1 MDSTIVIKVK
11 FGDTLRRFSACLDE
25 NEKLDLDMGRLREK
39 VLSLFN
45 FAPDADP
52 TFTYIDED
60 GDVVTLVDEDDLLD
74 VVRQGLNPLRI
85 TVTLNTEKG
94 GRSYAR
100 SSGCSTPMRS
110 PRVQHPLPSLDT
122 SVAEILK
129 SIPEP
134 FCEAL
139 PKLSL
144 DLASKAASSAPGL
157 AELVHCFLKM
167 GQSYLKPVSEFQAGV
182 ESSTQSGA
190 SGSTMDAS
198 GTTKG
203 PEAPKDDGATS
214 EVLPNAKLEEPK
226 NAKLEE
232 TTPKK
237 NQEVDPGNVT
247 SGIGASVTHDTGSL
261 NLNVSLSGDSF
272 PSGSGKYIYVGDK
285 EELKKLSECHL
296 SGKSLSFAS
305 VNPTPVAPNVPA
317 GENNKEMKS
326 REGWKSLGVGA
337 STSSCNMDSQTTD
350 LGGGTSKR
358 IPNDFGKSSVS
369 HLGVNPFNECPVN
382 WVPLAPDSDLRNIQY
397 GSLVFP
403 FKRSY
408 NHSDGMG
415 SIFHR
420 GIRCDGC
427 GVHPI
432 TGPRFKSKVKEDY
445 DLCSICFSEMGNEAD
460 YIKIDRPVSFR
471 HPWSFKGLYDPMHHT
486 RGRPP
491 TLPHVLRGCGMKQS
505 RPKLDSRFIR
515 DVNVLDGTVMA
526 PSTPF
531 TKIWRMRNNG
541 TVVWPLGTQLVWIG
555 GDRLSN
561 NLSVEVEIPVD
572 GLHADKELDIAVDF
586 TAPQLPGRYISYW
599 RMASPSGQKFG
610 QRVWVLIQVDAALRD
625 SLGDGFHGLN
635 LNLPPESNGRTVP
648 EIHLSDGA
656 MIDDFLLDPENSNRA
671 TESAQPTVD
680 EQLIEDPELNFPIND
695 TLLVGGGFSS
705 PFPPKSPSVSYPII
719 DFSEVAPTAPSLA
732 PPPVTN
738 VPPSAQEV
746 SENNDVEQNLLREL
760 EEMGFKQVDLN
771 KEILRMNEYDL
782 EQSVDDL
789 CGVAEW
795 DPILEE
801 LQEMGFCD
809 KEMNKKLLKKNN
821 GSIKRVVMDLVAGEK
836 A

>member
-60 GDVVTLVDEDDLLD
+60 GDVVTLVDEEDLLD

-85 TVTLNTEKG
+85 TVMLNTEKG
-94 GRSYAR
+94 GRTYSR
-100 SSGCSTPMRS
+100 SSGSSTPMRS
-110 PRVQHPLPSLDT
+110 PRVQHPLPTLNT

-129 SIPEP
+129 SVPEP
-134 FCEAL
+134 FREAVS
-139 PKLSL
+139 KLSL

-157 AELVHCFLKM
+157 AELVDCFSKM
-167 GQSYLKPVSEFQAGV
+167 GQSCLNPVSEFQAAA

-190 SGSTMDAS
+190 SGSTMGAS
-198 GTTKG
+198 LTTKG
-203 PEAPKDDGATS
+203 PEAPKYDEATS
-214 EVLPNAKLEEPK
+214 EGLPNAKLEEP
-226 NAKLEE
+226 
-232 TTPKK
+232 TPKK
-237 NQEVDPGNVT
+237 NREVDPGNAP
-247 SGIGASVTHDTGSL
+247 SGVGASVTSAPGSL
-261 NLNVSLSGDSF
+261 NLNVGLPGDSF
-272 PSGSGKYIYVGDK
+272 PYGSTKYIYVGDK
-285 EELKKLSECHL
+285 KKNLKKSGECHL
-296 SGKSLSFAS
+296 SGKRLGFAS
-305 VNPTPVAPNVPA
+305 VDPSLVAFNLPA
-317 GENNKEMKS
+317 GDNNKEMKT
-326 REGWKSLGVGA
+326 REGVKSVGVGA
-337 STSSCNMDSQTTD
+337 STSSCNLDSQTTD
-350 LGGGTSKR
+350 LGGGIGKR
-358 IPNDFGKSSVS
+358 IPSDFGNSSVS
-369 HLGVNPFNECPVN
+369 RLDLNPFNECPFTGM
-382 WVPLAPDSDLRNIQY
+382 PLASESTLPNA
-397 GSLVFP
+397 VFAPRSHP

-415 SIFHR
+415 NMFHR
-420 GIRCDGC
+420 GVRCDGC

-432 TGPRFKSKVKEDY
+432 TVPWFKSKVKKDY